1 MGDERYHCT
10 LADACK
16 AVNYGLTA
24 SASSHP
30 IGPSFLRITDIVPG
44 FVDWNT
50 VPYVA
55 ADNDLLTKYA
65 LDDGDIVIARTGAST
80 GASAY
85 VKSPPSAVF
94 ASYLVRLKV
103 KPEFDARYVSYFL
116 KSPMFLEYIRG
127 VLGDKSAQPN
137 ASASTMT
144 AAPLSAPRDKVVQ
157 RAIAH
162 ILGTLDDKIELNRRM
177 NETLEAMAR
186 ALFKDWFVDF
196 GPVHATP
203 KGRASYL
210 APEIWDLFPS
220 ALDSEELPTGWRMA
234 TIGDAFHLTMG
245 QSPPGSTYNDSGEG
259 LPFFQ
264 GRADFGF
271 RYPKTR
277 KYCSAPT
284 RVAERGDTLVSVRA
298 PVGDINMAWEKC
310 CVGRGVAALRHRIGS
325 RSFTYYALQ
334 AIQQKLK
341 HYEHTGTVFG
351 AINKRQF
358 EPLGVVEPTP
368 EIISLFEKVVD
379 PLDERIRKNV
389 SESRTLAHIRDM
401 LLSKLISGEFRLR
414 DAEKVVEV
422 VA

>member
-16 AVNYGLTA
+16 AINYGLTA

-30 IGPSFLRITDIVPG
+30 IGPRFLRITDIVPG

-55 ADNDLLTKYA
+55 ADNDLLTKYT

-144 AAPLSAPRDKVVQ
+144 AAPLSAPKDKVVQ

-162 ILGTLDDKIELNRRM
+162 ILGMLDDKIELNRRM

-196 GPVHATP
+196 GPVRA
-203 KGRASYL
+203 KVEGRAPYL
-210 APEIWDLFPS
+210 APEIWRLFPDS
-220 ALDSEELPTGWRMA
+220 LDSEDQPAGWEPSELGDRTEVRDSKRIPLSSRERQKRQGPYPYHGAAGVMDYVDDYLFDGVHILLGEDGSVVKPNGKPFTQYVWGKFWVNNHAHVLQGKGISNEMLLCFLEQVDIAPYVTGA
-234 TIGDAFHLTMG
+234 VQPKLNQKNLKSVPF
-245 QSPPGSTYNDSGEG
+245 PPAES
-259 LPFFQ
+259 
-264 GRADFGF
+264 
-271 RYPKTR
+271 KI
-277 KYCSAPT
+277 
-284 RVAERGDTLVSVRA
+284 VA
-298 PVGDINMAWEKC
+298 C
-310 CVGRGVAALRHRIGS
+310 
-325 RSFTYYALQ
+325 F
-334 AIQQKLK
+334 
-341 HYEHTGTVFG
+341 GTV
-351 AINKRQF
+351 I
-358 EPLGVVEPTP
+358 EPL
-368 EIISLFEKVVD
+368 FEQLRVYT
-379 PLDERIRKNV
+379 EQ
-389 SESRTLAHIRDM
+389 SCTLRLTRNL
-401 LLSKLISGEFRLR
+401 LLSKLISGEMHLS
-414 DAEKVVEV
+414 DAEKIVEA

>member
-1 MGDERYHCT
+1 MGDKRYHCT

-16 AVNYGLTA
+16 AINYGLTA

-30 IGPSFLRITDIVPG
+30 IGPRFLRITDIVPG

-55 ADNDLLTKYA
+55 ADNDLSTKYA

-85 VKSPPSAVF
+85 VKSPPSAIF

-144 AAPLSAPRDKVVQ
+144 SAPISAPRDKVVQ
-157 RAIAH
+157 RAIAY
-162 ILGTLDDKIELNRRM
+162 ILGTLDDKIDLNRRM

-196 GPVHATP
+196 GPVRA
-203 KGRASYL
+203 KAEGRAPYL
-210 APEIWDLFPS
+210 APEIWRLFPDS
-220 ALDSEELPTGWRMA
+220 LEGEEQPAGWEPSELGDRTEVLDSTRIPLSSRERQKRQGPYPYHGAAGVMDYVDDYLFDGVHILLGEDGSVVKPTGKPVTQYVWGKFWVNNHAHVLQGKSISNEMLLCFLEQVDIA
-234 TIGDAFHLTMG
+234 PYVTGAVQPKLNQKNLKSVPF
-245 QSPPGSTYNDSGEG
+245 PPAES
-259 LPFFQ
+259 
-264 GRADFGF
+264 
-271 RYPKTR
+271 KI
-277 KYCSAPT
+277 
-284 RVAERGDTLVSVRA
+284 VA
-298 PVGDINMAWEKC
+298 C
-310 CVGRGVAALRHRIGS
+310 
-325 RSFTYYALQ
+325 
-334 AIQQKLK
+334 
-341 HYEHTGTVFG
+341 FG
-351 AINKRQF
+351 AVI
-358 EPLGVVEPTP
+358 EPL
-368 EIISLFEKVVD
+368 FEQ
-379 PLDERIRKNV
+379 LRFYTEQ
-389 SESRTLAHIRDM
+389 SCTLRLTRN
-401 LLSKLISGEFRLR
+401 LLLPKLISGEIHLS
-414 DAEKVVEV
+414 DAENIVEA